1 LSSSENRS
9 EHRRAPSVL
18 GALKS
23 VGRDPRSLSALL
35 LSALLGA
42 LAACTPSI
50 GDKCVLSTDCSTRGD
65 RLCDT
70 SQPEG
75 YCTQFNC
82 QKNQCPDQAA
92 CVLFNAAVPGCG
104 YDDRSGGYGSR
115 VARSFCVAMCASDK
129 DCRAGYVC
137 ANPHAPPWSGVVLD
151 DDQSKRTC
159 LVPPVGFNVDAGGDG
174 SIMSPGAPPPVCS
187 AVAPDVAP
195 IDASAASVSDGS
207 VTPPPVVDASTLD
220 AADAADA
227 RDAGDGGDGG

>member
-1 LSSSENRS
+1 M
-9 EHRRAPSVL
+9 
-18 GALKS
+18 
-23 VGRDPRSLSALL
+23 GRDPRWLL
-35 LSALLGA
+35 LSALVGV

-82 QKNQCPDQAA
+82 QHNQCPDHAA

-104 YDDRSGGYGSR
+104 YNDRSGGYGSR
-115 VARSFCVAMCASDK
+115 IARSFCVAMCASDK
-129 DCRAGYVC
+129 DCRSGYVC
-137 ANPHAPPWSGVVLD
+137 ADPHAPPWNGVVLD

-174 SIMSPGAPPPVCS
+174 AIMSPGAPPPVCG
-187 AVAPDVAP
+187 AVAPDVAS
-195 IDASAASVSDGS
+195 IDASAATVTDGA
-207 VTPPPVVDASTLD
+207 VATPPAVDASTLD
-220 AADAADA
+220 AADASDA
-227 RDAGDGGDGG
+227 RDAGDAG